1 MYKKI
6 LILNIFFFHFF
17 LNTWAD
23 DKQSI
28 INYLL
33 GINNF
38 SFSFEQVTEE
48 KIETGNCLL
57 VFDNKLKCD
66 YDDKMQKEM
75 IINDKKLVI
84 LQKRYD
90 KIYFYPISKSL
101 LLNILNKEKLINL
114 IQKSELM
121 LNEKIELNYTDENKR
136 KIKIFF
142 KKTNYELIGWVMEDK
157 FQNEIYFS
165 IKIEAINT
173 KVDNKNFKIPS
184 IY

>member
-1 MYKKI
+1 
-6 LILNIFFFHFF
+6 
-17 LNTWAD
+17 
-23 DKQSI
+23 
-28 INYLL
+28 
-33 GINNF
+33 
-38 SFSFEQVTEE
+38 
-48 KIETGNCLL
+48 
-57 VFDNKLKCD
+57 
-66 YDDKMQKEM
+66 M